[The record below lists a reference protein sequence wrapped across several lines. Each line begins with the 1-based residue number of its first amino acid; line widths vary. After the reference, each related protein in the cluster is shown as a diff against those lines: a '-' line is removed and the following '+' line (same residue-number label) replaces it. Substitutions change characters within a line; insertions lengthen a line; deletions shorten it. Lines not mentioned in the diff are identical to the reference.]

1 MMQALVLTMV
11 FKVGAR
17 KITAPDQSA
26 SLADNL
32 RLLKQQFPFFRWTD
46 VLEEDGRVEGDELV
60 FPVELPPAK
69 TNG

>member
-1 MMQALVLTMV
+1 MQKLKMV

-17 KITAPDQSA
+17 RIEAPNQDG
-26 SLADNL
+26 SLAENL

-46 VLEEDGRVEGDELV
+46 VLEEDGQVHGNELV
-60 FPVELPPAK
+60 YPVELPPAK